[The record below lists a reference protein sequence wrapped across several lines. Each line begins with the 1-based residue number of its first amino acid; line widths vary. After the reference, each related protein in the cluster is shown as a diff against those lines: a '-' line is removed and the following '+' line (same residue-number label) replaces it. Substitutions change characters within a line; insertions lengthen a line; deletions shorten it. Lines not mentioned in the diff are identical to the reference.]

1 MTMKFRTGSPEATR
15 ALAAALGRILN
26 AGDVVVLVGDLG
38 AGKTTFAQG
47 VARGLGVAGPVTS
60 PTFTLVQQYEG
71 RLPVAH
77 VDVYRLD
84 RIQELHDLGFEELV
98 DGPGVTVIEWG
109 DTVQQMLPP
118 DRVVVRIE
126 PAANDDAR
134 TLTIE
139 FEGTRWR
146 AHDVGPSLAPHASGK
161 TEPVV

>member
-1 MTMKFRTGSPEATR
+1 VILYTASAEETR
-15 ALAAALGRILN
+15 AVAAALAAHLA
-26 AGDVVVLVGDLG
+26 AGDVVVLIGDLG

-47 VARGLGVAGPVTS
+47 IARGLGVAGPVTS
-60 PTFTLVQQYEG
+60 PTFTLVQQYAG

-109 DTVQQMLPP
+109 DRVRQLLPP

-126 PAANDDAR
+126 PAAADDAR
-134 TLTIE
+134 VLTFE
-139 FEGTRWR
+139 FEGGRWR
-146 AHDVGPSLAPHASGK
+146 AHDVGPSLARHASANP
-161 TEPVV
+161 ESVI

>member
-1 MTMKFRTGSPEATR
+1 M
-15 ALAAALGRILN
+15 LI
-26 AGDVVVLVGDLG
+26 GDLG

-47 VARGLGVAGPVTS
+47 IARGLGVAGPVTS
-60 PTFTLVQQYEG
+60 PTFTLVQQYAG

-109 DTVQQMLPP
+109 DRVRQLLPP

-126 PAANDDAR
+126 PADADD
-134 TLTIE
+134 
-139 FEGTRWR
+139 R
-146 AHDVGPSLAPHASGK
+146 AC
-161 TEPVV
+161 